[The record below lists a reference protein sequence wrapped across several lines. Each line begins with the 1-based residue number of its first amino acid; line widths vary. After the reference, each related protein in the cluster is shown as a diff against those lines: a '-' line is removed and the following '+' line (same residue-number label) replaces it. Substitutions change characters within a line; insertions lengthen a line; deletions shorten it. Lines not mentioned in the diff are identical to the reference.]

1 MIAGGVVGLLA
12 HDDSDETL
20 LVLFMLSLANL
31 FLCSTLKLLLF
42 VGVSLLV
49 LDSLSFKRNEW
60 NRLRLLAAFGLDRD
74 EEEDDVDEGCD
85 IKLFLIESGLLLS
98 GN

>member
-1 MIAGGVVGLLA
+1 MAGGVVGLLA

-20 LVLFMLSLANL
+20 LVLFMLSLAN
-31 FLCSTLKLLLF
+31 FVLCSTLKLLLF
-42 VGVSLLV
+42 ELGVSLLLV
-49 LDSLSFKRNEW
+49 LASLSFKRNEW
-60 NRLRLLAAFGLDRD
+60 NRLRLLVALGFDKD

-85 IKLFLIESGLLLS
+85 IKLLLVESGLLS

>member
-1 MIAGGVVGLLA
+1 MGLLA

-20 LVLFMLSLANL
+20 LVLFMLSLPN
-31 FLCSTLKLLLF
+31 FVLCSTLKLLLI

-49 LDSLSFKRNEW
+49 LASLSFKRNEW
-60 NRLRLLAAFGLDRD
+60 NRLRLLVALGFDKD
-74 EEEDDVDEGCD
+74 EEDDDVDEGCD
-85 IKLFLIESGLLLS
+85 IKLFLVESGLLS